1 MATYYDAIVVGSGIG
16 GLSFALN
23 LANRGLSVAIVT
35 KKTRSESNTN
45 WAQGGIA
52 CVTDKTDDFASHV
65 QDTLMAGDGLCD
77 INVVKHI
84 IEAGPARV
92 AELISWGVQFENGT
106 DGRPDLGRE
115 GGHSKRRILHA
126 RDMTGRAIESA
137 LLRAVAHA
145 PKVVMMEH
153 HLVIDLITRAKYE
166 ATIAPSS
173 GEDRVLG
180 LHVLNTR
187 ASKVETLAAHTV
199 ILATG
204 GIGQVYQFT
213 TNPDIATGDGVAMA
227 YRAGAQIHDMEMVQF
242 HPTALKAPDG
252 SRALISEAVR
262 GEGAILKD
270 INGRAFMKDFHP
282 LGDLAPRDIVARA
295 IDSVMKRDG
304 SPHVLLDATQVALG
318 HLPER
323 FPHIYETCRKAGF
336 DLTKEPIPV
345 VPAAHYLCGGVA
357 TDLSGRTS
365 LPGLYAVGEVAC
377 TGLHGANRL
386 ASNSLLEAVVLAHDG
401 ANAVF
406 EEIARRPQSAP
417 PQLSEWIDGSAG
429 DPDERV
435 VLIHNWDELRRTMW
449 DYVGIVRSTK
459 RLQRA
464 QTRISMLA
472 DEVREYYW
480 NFRVEPRLLELRN
493 LIQVAQLIIECAL
506 QRHESRGLHY
516 TLDYPAKLLLAQH
529 SSVQRK
535 NLQP

>member
-1 MATYYDAIVVGSGIG
+1 MATHFDAIVVGSGIG

-23 LANRGLSVAIVT
+23 LANRGHSVAIVT
-35 KKTRSESNTN
+35 KKTSSESNTN

-52 CVTDKTDDFASHV
+52 CVTDQADDFQSHV
-65 QDTLMAGDGLCD
+65 QDTLTAGDGLCD
-77 INVVKHI
+77 LAAVQHI

-92 AELISWGVQFENGT
+92 AELIAWGVEFENGT

-137 LLRAVAHA
+137 LLRAIARQ
-145 PKVVMMEH
+145 PKVTMLEH
-153 HLVIDLITRAKYE
+153 HLVIDLLTNAKLGGCQVGS
-166 ATIAPSS
+166 A
-173 GEDRVLG
+173 EDRVYG
-180 LHVLNTR
+180 LHVLNTQAGR
-187 ASKVETLAAHTV
+187 VETLAAFTI

-204 GIGQVYQFT
+204 GMGQVYQFT
-213 TNPDIATGDGVAMA
+213 TNPDIATGDGIAMA
-227 YRAGAQIHDMEMVQF
+227 YRAGAEVRDMEMVQF

-262 GEGAILKD
+262 GEGAILRD
-270 INGRAFMKDFHP
+270 LSGRAFMKDFHP

-304 SPHVLLDATQVALG
+304 SPHVLLDATQVAQG

-323 FPHIYETCRKAGF
+323 FPHIYATCRKAGF
-336 DLTKEPIPV
+336 DLATQSIPV

-357 TDLSGRTS
+357 TDLRGQTTIR
-365 LPGLYAVGEVAC
+365 GLFAVGEVAC

-401 ANAVF
+401 ALAA
-406 EEIARRPQSAP
+406 EADIRLAHRPALP
-417 PQLSEWIDGSAG
+417 LPAWVDGSAG

-435 VLIHNWDELRRTMW
+435 VLTHNWDELRRTMW

-464 QTRISMLA
+464 RTRIGTLA

-493 LIQVAQLIIECAL
+493 LIQVADLIIDCAL
-506 QRHESRGLHY
+506 QRHESRGLHF
-516 TLDYPAKLLLAQH
+516 TLDYPGKLPEARH
-529 SSVQRK
+529 TSVRRPQSR
-535 NLQP
+535 P

>member
-35 KKTRSESNTN
+35 KKTSSESNTN

-65 QDTLMAGDGLCD
+65 QDTLTAGDGLCD
-77 INVVKHI
+77 IDVVRHI

-92 AELISWGVQFENGT
+92 AELISWGVHFENGT
-106 DGRPDLGRE
+106 DGQPDLGRE

-137 LLRAVAHA
+137 LLRAIARA

-153 HLVIDLITRAKYE
+153 HLVVDLITRAKND
-166 ATIAPSS
+166 ATIAPGSD
-173 GEDRVLG
+173 EDRVLG

-227 YRAGAQIHDMEMVQF
+227 YRAGAKIHDMEMVQF

-318 HLPER
+318 HLAER

-365 LPGLYAVGEVAC
+365 LPGLYAVGEVAS

-401 ANAVF
+401 ANAVC

-417 PQLSEWIDGSAG
+417 PVLPEWIDGSAG

-464 QTRISMLA
+464 RTRISMLA

-516 TLDYPAKLLLAQH
+516 TLDYPDKLPSAQH
-529 SSVQRK
+529 SSIQRQTFK
-535 NLQP
+535 P